1 MQAEGK
7 GTSNMILRFL
17 FKQLV
22 GGDVTCQTGKPGV
35 GMGAVSSEVRPVKCA
50 RLVRFS
56 RAVARWA
63 ATWQWSRRTR
73 VQTCYKQHSTARA
86 LTCLYCIK

>member
-7 GTSNMILRFL
+7 GTSSMILRFL

-22 GGDVTCQTGKPGV
+22 GGDVTCQRGKAGA
-35 GMGAVSSEVRPVKCA
+35 GMGAVPSEVRPVKCA
-50 RLVRFS
+50 RPMRFS

-63 ATWQWSRRTR
+63 ADMGVES
-73 VQTCYKQHSTARA
+73 
-86 LTCLYCIK
+86 